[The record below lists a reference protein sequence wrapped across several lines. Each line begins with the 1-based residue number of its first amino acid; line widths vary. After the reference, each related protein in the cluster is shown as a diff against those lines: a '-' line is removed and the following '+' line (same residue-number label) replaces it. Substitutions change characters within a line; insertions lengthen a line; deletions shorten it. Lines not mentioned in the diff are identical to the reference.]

1 MSAKAKKPGRMK
13 KFVRKR
19 KTFAEA
25 GAQTRAGEVYVLD
38 EARGG
43 APDQAGG
50 GLVREFP
57 SKLINRLRDDLN
69 FAARVQKGNAKIN
82 GKLKEEMAVI
92 TRDAYVSRGK
102 ARLRLGQV
110 MAEKAARGRE
120 SIQFFKHHLSR
131 QKVASL
137 RASKLRAEG
146 ENLALQTKVERRNN
160 EIDAQNVALQA
171 MGAVANFD
179 KAQLQKDQVIEG
191 LKTVIG
197 TLATELEERQRSEFI
212 RGQRNNTQEEHA
224 YWHLAG
230 LPWQMGTPLMST

>member
-1 MSAKAKKPGRMK
+1 MFSTR
-13 KFVRKR
+13 R
-19 KTFAEA
+19 AEGHQIRLA
-25 GAQTRAGEVYVLD
+25 AWAW
-38 EARGG
+38 
-43 APDQAGG
+43 
-50 GLVREFP
+50 EFP

-146 ENLALQTKVERRNN
+146 ENLALQTKVERRNH

-179 KAQLQKDQVIEG
+179 KAQLHEKDQVIEG
-191 LKTVIG
+191 LKTVIS
-197 TLATELEERQRSEFI
+197 TLATEFSRAAALRVYSGPKKQHTEGCSMRI
-212 RGQRNNTQEEHA
+212 R
-224 YWHLAG
+224 HLAG
-230 LPWQMGTPLMST
+230 LPWLMGTL